1 MKGLKISFRVLL
13 FVIVTTLLIWPC
25 IGHIYDPNGETIGWF
40 LLTFAISLLVVIGWI
55 MFGNPKN
62 K

>member
-25 IGHIYDPNGETIGWF
+25 IACMYDPKGETVGWWMF
-40 LLTFAISLLVVIGWI
+40 TIVIEGLSVFAWI
-55 MFGNPKN
+55 MFGNPEK
-62 K
+62 